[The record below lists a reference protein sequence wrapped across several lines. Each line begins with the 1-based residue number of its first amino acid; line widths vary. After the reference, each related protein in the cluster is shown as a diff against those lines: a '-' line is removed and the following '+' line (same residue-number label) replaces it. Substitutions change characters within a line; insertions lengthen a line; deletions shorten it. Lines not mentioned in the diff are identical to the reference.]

1 MWQGGPPS
9 VLSLFPFSA
18 IGRADWMAG
27 VLAAVLDPEVALRGA
42 PGTGRVEQKEAGEF
56 PDGLLV

>member
-1 MWQGGPPS
+1 
-9 VLSLFPFSA
+9 
-18 IGRADWMAG
+18 MAG